1 MPKKY
6 IALGILSSLVLA
18 GCSLTAPAA
27 SPDPT
32 PSPTPISMTSP
43 SPAESMIVT
52 GEPNYTIDMKPFAF
66 SIKTITVKPG
76 QTISV
81 KLTNSEGMHDMVIDE
96 LGVKSNQL
104 KVGEEQLLSITI
116 PESAAGQTYEYYC
129 SVGDHRSMG
138 MVGKLVV
145 SK

>member
-6 IALGILSSLVLA
+6 IALGILSSFVLA
-18 GCSLTAPAA
+18 GCSLTTPTTSMAPT
-27 SPDPT
+27 SLPT
-32 PSPTPISMTSP
+32 PVSITSP
-43 SPAESMIVT
+43 SPVVSTAVT
-52 GEPNYTIDMKPFAF
+52 SEPNYTIDMKSYAF

-96 LGVKSNQL
+96 LGVQSKLL
-104 KVGEEQLLSITI
+104 KAGEEQLLNITI